1 MVLLRVLKSEPDTR
15 VKNWFCSMFWSE
27 PNIWRRKFC
36 LLRVLVRT
44 LRIKEVFKIEPKP
57 EKHYVYVLQN
67 SSPSLILEKKG
78 FYSVF
83 KSEPDTGETN
93 GFTLGSG
100 LNLSIQK

>member
-57 EKHYVYVLQN
+57 EKHYVYILQN

-100 LNLSIQK
+100 LNL